1 MNPLIVQLINVAI
14 DQGDQQVLSSINMEI
29 REGEFV
35 YLVGKTGSGKSSLLK
50 ALYGAVPITSGKGTV
65 AGFSLDALNRKSIP
79 HLRRK
84 LGIVFQEF
92 NLLPDRSV
100 FENLKFVLKA
110 TQWKEKKAID
120 LRIMNV
126 LESVDLASK
135 RDVMPHQLSGG
146 EQQRVAIG
154 RALLNNP
161 QLIIADEPTGNLD
174 PETSDDILLLLRRL
188 VHEQKVTVLLA
199 THDYRMLEHFPGRI
213 IRCVNGMIFDDQEVE
228 M

>member
-14 DQGDQQVLSSINMEI
+14 DQGDQQVLSSVNMEI
-29 REGEFV
+29 REGEFI

-65 AGFSLDALNRKSIP
+65 AGFSLDDLNRKSIP

-92 NLLPDRSV
+92 NLLPDRSI

-188 VHEQKVTVLLA
+188 VNEQKVTVLLA